1 MEDQDPDFA
10 VKSPDHEKPARIRDV
25 QEWEQVDPPLT
36 VASIVEI
43 VSRHMYAPTAA
54 TTGLL
59 LRHHQT
65 HVSPN
70 HTPDIAQTTAREARN
85 AQGESPPV
93 IKRPPQKN
101 RLRDGYCSYFLFRG
115 FTGIAESGGFVFG
128 GSGLN
133 DWLGIGE

>member
-1 MEDQDPDFA
+1 VGDQDPDFA
-10 VKSPDHEKPARIRDV
+10 VKSPDHEMPARIRDV
-25 QEWEQVDPPLT
+25 QDADLPLT

-59 LRHHQT
+59 LCHHQT

-70 HTPDIAQTTAREARN
+70 HTPEIAQTTAREARN

-115 FTGIAESGGFVFG
+115 FTGIAESEGFAFG

-133 DWLGIGE
+133 NWLGVGE